1 MTGIPPRCVAIAC
14 PYAPRI
20 PSLPGPVPDDARL
33 SGMPGLRFRTIA
45 DMITLPWHG
54 WKDTANAVGLYGPPG
69 FKSPILRSSQ
79 ALSHHMWG
87 QGLTYEA
94 AKGRNSGCSCA
105 ALAPPVWTL
114 HAGERISSTVSS
126 SHLGVDLWPAAGMP
140 ARTKSHS
147 A

>member
-1 MTGIPPRCVAIAC
+1 VTGIPPRCVAIAC

-20 PSLPGPVPDDARL
+20 PGLPGPVPDDARL

-79 ALSHHMWG
+79 ALSRNL
-87 QGLTYEA
+87 QGRAWLIGSPGLQFGLQFRSSWPYSA
-94 AKGRNSGCSCA
+94 SLIRS
-105 ALAPPVWTL
+105 LASF
-114 HAGERISSTVSS
+114 I
-126 SHLGVDLWPAAGMP
+126 
-140 ARTKSHS
+140 
-147 A
+147 

>member
-1 MTGIPPRCVAIAC
+1 VTGIPPRCVAIAC

-45 DMITLPWHG
+45 DMITLPWHS

-79 ALSHHMWG
+79 ALSRNLQGWG
-87 QGLTYEA
+87 LPYEA
-94 AKGRNSGCSCA
+94 AEGCNSGCSCA
-105 ALAPPVWTL
+105 HP
-114 HAGERISSTVSS
+114 
-126 SHLGVDLWPAAGMP
+126 WP
-140 ARTKSHS
+140 HS
-147 A
+147 ASLIRSLASLIWSVATWV